1 MLWEQRHEMS
11 DGKCTEFSQ
20 TKGTFLSIQSPADS
34 KSQLCVG
41 IWSRGAS
48 GIPRT
53 GSLGTRLLWKVR
65 RHASR
70 LVEWVKAP
78 AVKPAD
84 PSSIPGAPTWW
95 KARTDSPTPSS
106 GLHTLTVPHTFT
118 PRPRNPGARR
128 VSKHINVTFFF
139 FFLKRKTKQNP
150 YLPISGCERS
160 CEQGVEN
167 DDCLV
172 QVPDEHAL

>member
-11 DGKCTEFSQ
+11 DRKCMEFSQ

-48 GIPRT
+48 TIPRT
-53 GSLGTRLLWKVR
+53 SSLGTQLLLKVR
-65 RHASR
+65 RQASR

-84 PSSIPGAPTWW
+84 PSSIPGAHTWW
-95 KARTDSPTPSS
+95 KVRTDSPMPFS
-106 GLHTLTVPHTFT
+106 GLHTLTVPHMFT
-118 PRPRNPGARR
+118 PRPRNSGTHR
-128 VSKHINVTFFF
+128 VSKHINVIFFF
-139 FFLKRKTKQNP
+139 KEKDKAESLPSHIWMRTFL
-150 YLPISGCERS
+150 
-160 CEQGVEN
+160 
-167 DDCLV
+167 
-172 QVPDEHAL
+172 